1 MTEPRPANCTSP
13 CIACMT
19 DESHDPTPAPLSPC
33 RRIDRHNSHVHE
45 VYRRPFLCPGVTER
59 AEATAS
65 TADRLR
71 ALHRDAYADT
81 ADAGSSCSAGCGAWP
96 CATIRILN
104 EQPTTPLPT
113 VEVWMVWREYEP
125 VYACY
130 ATEDAAKL
138 GTIDCWREE
147 ESSCPEYSWP
157 ATGARLELVAG
168 DKPTGIYAIRTTVY
182 GASQP
187 TDRATVLREVVDRL
201 DRLGLRDL
209 ATRELRRMADEA
221 EAGGAR

>member
-1 MTEPRPANCTSP
+1 MTEPLLADCTSR

-19 DESHDPTPAPLSPC
+19 DESHDPIPAPLSPAATT
-33 RRIDRHNSHVHE
+33 RILD
-45 VYRRPFLCPGVTER
+45 ER
-59 AEATAS
+59 A
-65 TADRLR
+65 
-71 ALHRDAYADT
+71 
-81 ADAGSSCSAGCGAWP
+81 
-96 CATIRILN
+96 
-104 EQPTTPLPT
+104 TPLPT
-113 VEVWMVWREYEP
+113 AEVWMVWREYEP

-157 ATGARLELVAG
+157 AAGTRLELVAG

-187 TDRATVLREVVDRL
+187 ADRAAVLRDAADRL

-221 EAGGAR
+221 ETGSALIRHLLDEARAE